1 MKKISVFLLAL
12 PITASIISSCSND
25 DDIWEKYA
33 EWRNANLAW
42 YQEQLSRT
50 DTDGT
55 PFYTLL
61 TPAWYPGSGVLI
73 HYYNDRTLTQNNLM
87 PFVNSTVDVKY
98 IGYYYNG
105 NSFDSSFANADSSFV
120 IKPSSTITG
129 WQIAL
134 TNMHV
139 GDSVDVV
146 IPAEQAYNA
155 STTSGVEPYSV
166 LRFSIKLKDIPGYQ
180 LP

>member
-1 MKKISVFLLAL
+1 MLILPLL
-12 PITASIISSCSND
+12 SSAVLSGCGSD
-25 DDIWEKYA
+25 DEDTWNQYA
-33 EWRNANLAW
+33 EWRSENQNW
-42 YQEQLSRT
+42 YQEQLART
-50 DTDGT
+50 NEDGT

-61 TPAWYPGSGVLI
+61 TPEWYPGSGVLI
-73 HYYNDRTLTQNNLM
+73 HYYNDRTLTQQNLV

-98 IGYYYNG
+98 IGYYYTDEV
-105 NSFDSSFANADSSFV
+105 FDSSFANNDSSFV
-120 IKPSSTITG
+120 IKPTNTIAG

-146 IPAEQAYNA
+146 IPGEQAYNA
-155 STTSGVEPYSV
+155 SVTSGVKPYSV
-166 LRFSIKLKDIPGYQ
+166 LRFSIKLKDIPEYQ